1 MSRDN
6 FFLTPHPYAVGNR
19 AEEIFY
25 ALLLAKREGL
35 KVSLHEHLDS
45 PLLHGYQLTNS
56 ELIHLE
62 SPYFCRSSRK
72 KSYATGLVLSALYLP
87 LRSLSR
93 GLFRVTKKRLYESF
107 NFPRIGVDR
116 LWVNDPHQHKRIF
129 SWAVVESM
137 KWANQMNDYEPPS
150 INTNLSDQCWHFLKR
165 WGICETD
172 WFVCWHVRDSGFR
185 KDKGR
190 REHRNSD
197 IKNSISAIKEV
208 TRLGGW
214 VIRLGDS
221 SMAPLPK
228 MENVID
234 YPFLPEK
241 SDLMDLFLISK
252 CRLYVGT
259 PSGPMEIAILFAR
272 QMLILNMYDLSGGT
286 LIRDRDRGLPRHVYC
301 KSQKRFLGL
310 KEVISLMPDLLP
322 AFCDV
327 ADNYEMV
334 ENTPEEIKLAVI
346 ESLTLVR
353 NSECP
358 QSHLQKLARLKI
370 KEAAKTI
377 IDREN
382 YNPVASKI
390 EEVLRFKYKSAARL
404 SMESGAISD
413 FYLNRNWDT
422 DTVNQ

>member
-1 MSRDN
+1 MNRDH

-25 ALLLAKREGL
+25 ALLLAKREGS
-35 KVSLHEHLDS
+35 KVSLHEHLDF
-45 PLLHGYQLTNS
+45 PLLHGYRLTNS
-56 ELIHLE
+56 ELMHLD
-62 SPYFCRSSRK
+62 SPYLCKSSRIR
-72 KSYATGLVLSALYLP
+72 SYSTGLLLSAIYLP
-87 LRSLSR
+87 LRIFSR

-107 NFPRIGVDR
+107 NFPCIGVDR
-116 LWVNDPHQHKRIF
+116 LWVNEPHQHKHIF

-137 KWANQMNDYEPPS
+137 KWANQIKDYKPPS
-150 INTNLSDQCWHFLKR
+150 INTNLSDQCWSCLKR

-197 IKNSISAIKEV
+197 IDSSISAIKEV

-228 MENVID
+228 MDNVID

-241 SDLMDLFLISK
+241 SDLMDLFLISQ

-259 PSGPMEIAILFAR
+259 TSGPMEIAILFAR
-272 QMLILNMYDLSGGT
+272 QMLILNMYDLVGGT
-286 LIRDRDRGLPRHVYC
+286 LIRERDRGVPKHVYC
-301 KSQKRFLGL
+301 KSQGRFLGL
-310 KEVISLMPDLLP
+310 KEVISLMPDILP
-322 AFCDV
+322 TSCDV

-334 ENTPEEIKLAVI
+334 ENTPEEIKSAVI
-346 ESLTLVR
+346 ESLALVG

-358 QSHLQKLARLKI
+358 QSDLQKLARSRI
-370 KEAAKTI
+370 KEAAKKI
-377 IDREN
+377 IAGEN
-382 YNPVASKI
+382 YILVASKA
-390 EEVLRFKYKSAARL
+390 EEVLRNKYKSAARS